1 MKTGIIRLPSNSKT
15 TVLKNIS
22 GDTAR
27 LKSKWS
33 LKPMQLLLPFIALTI
48 GCTNY
53 SPAFS
58 QQSQDNP
65 ADRFNYVVDG
75 DFSKQVHIPTY
86 EWISKENPP
95 KAIIFACHGLTLHG
109 KTFEVTGR
117 TFAAHG
123 FYFIAPDM
131 RGFGRCYQDPDNK
144 FSDAKNNRHIVNY
157 EKSTDEFI
165 CVAKALKERYPN
177 TPIILLAESSG
188 CSTATRMAATSPETF
203 YSLILSAPAMRLNP
217 LMFIDPK
224 CVLQY
229 TVGFYTHLN
238 SGISMDA
245 FFKDLVSNDPQ
256 VVSDALADPLIRKKL
271 HPCELIKT
279 LSEVRHTDKYA
290 KKLKEGIPVLVIQG
304 SDDKCVSPASVT
316 MLAQHIRSEDQTIRW
331 FYSYGHL
338 AFETN
343 HLRSAVVNAL
353 MSWFRERQP
362 AYVPALQEMEK
373 EINALGG
380 TVR

>member
-1 MKTGIIRLPSNSKT
+1 MTKKIR
-15 TVLKNIS
+15 
-22 GDTAR
+22 
-27 LKSKWS
+27 SKWS
-33 LKPMQLLLPFIALTI
+33 LKYGQLLLPLIALTI
-48 GCTNY
+48 GCTNN

-58 QQSQDNP
+58 QQAQDNP

-75 DFSKQVHIPTY
+75 DFSKQAHIPTY
-86 EWISKENPP
+86 EWIPKKTPP

-117 TFAAHG
+117 IFAAHG
-123 FYFIAPDM
+123 FYFIAPDL
-131 RGFGRCYQDPDNK
+131 RGFGRCYHDPENK
-144 FSDAKNNRHIVNY
+144 FSDAKNNRHRVNY

-165 CVAKALKERYPN
+165 SIAKALKERYPN
-177 TPIILLAESSG
+177 VPIILLAESLG

-203 YSLILSAPAMRLNP
+203 HSLILSAPAMRLNP
-217 LMFIDPK
+217 MMFIDPK

-229 TVGFYTHLN
+229 TVGFASHLN

-245 FFKDLVSNDPQ
+245 FFQDLVSNDPQ
-256 VVSDALADPLIRKKL
+256 VVKDALADPLIRKKL
-271 HPCELIKT
+271 HPYELIKT
-279 LSEVRHTDKYA
+279 LSEVRRTDKYA
-290 KKLKEGIPVLVIQG
+290 RKLKEGIPVLVIQG

-316 MLAQHIRSEDQTIRW
+316 NLAKQIKSEDQTIRW

-338 AFETN
+338 AFETD
-343 HLRSAVVNAL
+343 HLRSAIVNAL
-353 MSWFRERQP
+353 MSWFREGQA

-373 EINALGG
+373 EISALGG